1 MVCPRC
7 DGQGLIYRVKVLN
20 LGIEL
25 NTCDEC
31 EACWP
36 ISFTMLIENFK
47 DMTVFLEEH
56 GLTYE
61 GAEIK
66 DLGYIGLENERRRNF
81 FATPKNDI
89 IALVDEA
96 WLMKEGPLS
105 HDQGAYV
112 IDMKRIVGTK
122 GESIIKI
129 IVKPGTSEIRTAYPV
144 EIKEIL

>member
-7 DGQGLIYRVKVLN
+7 DGQGLIYRAKVLD
-20 LGIEL
+20 LDIEL
-25 NTCDEC
+25 NICDEC

-36 ISFTMLIENFK
+36 INLTMLVENFK

-61 GAEIK
+61 KAEIE
-66 DLGYIGLENERRRNF
+66 DLGYVGLENERRRNF
-81 FATPKNDI
+81 FVTPKNGI

-96 WLMKEGPLS
+96 WLMKGTPLPY
-105 HDQGAYV
+105 DQGIYL
-112 IDMKRIVGTK
+112 IDMGRIIGTD
-122 GESIIKI
+122 GESAIKI

-144 EIKEIL
+144 KVKI